1 MLKSCYIS
9 LKIKNLIYFPMVVKM
24 VTYID
29 VIQGNQ
35 THSADWKTSKAEV
48 SASQREA
55 DHRSPTSVFSSW

>member
-24 VTYID
+24 VTNID

-48 SASQREA
+48 
-55 DHRSPTSVFSSW
+55 